1 MKKKIFWVDTECSG
15 TSLEKNGILQISGL
29 MEIDDIVVDTIN
41 LEIATFPDDEINDEA
56 LLINGIDR
64 ATISSRMPPI
74 EAYRKLLVF
83 LCKYCDKFDKMDKLV
98 LAGKN
103 IAFDDSFL
111 RKFWQKCGDKYY
123 GSMFFNVRIDV
134 QSDVAK
140 KVADGLR
147 LPNYKLSTLCEH
159 FGIEIKA
166 HDAMSDIVA
175 TRELYLLLSKKGF

>member
-15 TSLEKNGILQISGL
+15 TSPEKNGILQISGL

-56 LLINGIDR
+56 LVVNGIDR
-64 ATISSRMPPI
+64 ESIPFRTPPKD
-74 EAYRKLLVF
+74 AYRKLLAF
-83 LCKYCDKFDKMDKLV
+83 LCKYCDKFDKVDKLV

-103 IAFDDSFL
+103 IAFDDYFL
-111 RKFWQKCGDKYY
+111 RNFWKKCEDKYY
-123 GSMFFNVRIDV
+123 GSMFFSVRIDV
-134 QSDVAK
+134 QSEIAK
-140 KVADGLR
+140 KVVGGLR

-159 FGIEIKA
+159 FGIELKA

-175 TRELYLLLSKKGF
+175 TRQLYLLLTKK

>member
-1 MKKKIFWVDTECSG
+1 MKKKIFWVDTEDSG
-15 TSLEKNGILQISGL
+15 TSPEKNGILQISGL
-29 MEIDDIVVDTIN
+29 MEIDDVVIDTIN
-41 LEIATFPDDEINDEA
+41 LELATFPDDEINDEA
-56 LLINGIDR
+56 LAVNGIDR
-64 ATISSRMPPI
+64 ASIPSRMPPI
-74 EAYRKLLVF
+74 DAYRKLLAF
-83 LCKYCDKFDKMDKLV
+83 LCKYCDKFDKVDKLV

-134 QSDVAK
+134 QSEIAK
-140 KVADGLR
+140 KVVDGLR

-159 FGIEIKA
+159 FGIELKA

-175 TRELYLLLSKKGF
+175 TRRLYLLLTKK